1 MSNPLL
7 DLITQGE
14 SGGAGYNAYNR
25 GTYVD
30 ANGGKHIRGPNG
42 TIDFSSLTVGEVLDR
57 QHVRSDEPDHLFA
70 VGRYQIIP
78 ATMSDAISQLQ
89 LTRDERFTP
98 ALQDRIFL
106 EHLIIEK
113 RPAIHDFITGKPGI
127 SLEAAQR
134 SLALEWAS
142 FGDPDKGGA
151 SHYGGAN
158 HASVSLAQS
167 ADALNRMH
175 ESYQA
180 DVASGLTPEQA
191 WSAVTS
197 NDHARTHAHA
207 HAQGSVQRPAAANVD
222 DPLQSGSHGDSVRT
236 LQTRLAQLGYK
247 DVHGQS
253 LHDDGA
259 FGASTRYAVQAF
271 QRDHQLAVDG
281 KVGPHTRG
289 ALNQALQAYDRHET
303 GLLSDPHSA
312 GHSLFKQAL
321 ASVYKIDADL
331 GRTPDQRSINLAAA
345 LTVAAKAQGLTGI
358 DSVAINADG
367 SRALAAQEHTSYRTC
382 AEVFTAH
389 AIHTSVA
396 QSSASWH
403 AAVELDHARAGT
415 EMRQEL
421 LTQQPRQPAIDR

>member
-1 MSNPLL
+1 MMSNPLL
-7 DLITQGE
+7 DLIVQGE
-14 SGGAGYNAYNR
+14 SGTAGYNAYNR

-42 TIDFSSLTVGEVLDR
+42 AIDFSSLTVGEVLDR
-57 QHVRSDEPDHLFA
+57 QHLRGDDSNRLFA
-70 VGRYQIIP
+70 VGKYQIIP

-89 LTRDERFTP
+89 LKRDEPFTP
-98 ALQDRIFL
+98 ALQDRIFS
-106 EHLIIEK
+106 EYLIVEK
-113 RPAIHDFITGKPGI
+113 RSDIHDFITGKPGM

-158 HASVSLAQS
+158 RASVGLAQS
-167 ADALNRMH
+167 ANALNQMRKA
-175 ESYQA
+175 YQA
-180 DVASGLTPEQA
+180 DVARGLTLEQA
-191 WSAVTS
+191 WEAVSS
-197 NDHARTHAHA
+197 NDNTRSPV
-207 HAQGSVQRPAAANVD
+207 QGSAQRPDAAHVD
-222 DPLQSGSHGDSVRT
+222 EPLQSGSHGGSVRT

-253 LHDDGA
+253 LQSDGA
-259 FGASTRYAVQAF
+259 FGPSTRYAVQAF
-271 QRDHQLAVDG
+271 QRDHYLTVDG

-289 ALNQALQAYDRHET
+289 AFDQALKAHDRHDT
-303 GLLSDPHSA
+303 LLLSDPRNA

-321 ASVYKIDADL
+321 ASVHKIDADM

-345 LTVAAKAQGLTGI
+345 LTVAAKAEGLTRI

-367 SRALAAQEHTSYRTC
+367 SRAFAAQEHTSYRTC
-382 AEVFTAH
+382 AEVATAH

-396 QSSASWH
+396 QSSGEWRT
-403 AAVELDHARAGT
+403 AVELDHGHAGT
-415 EMRQEL
+415 AMRQEL
-421 LTQQPRQPAIDR
+421 LPQQPRHPAMDC